1 MCAGIISDTLNL
13 TSPTTTDEDRTILSW
28 ASEIAELDV
37 DQFKEDFFSAGSVLR
52 SSNITEAIG
61 SDRKEFIESGYNL
74 SISQVEEIGFDYFW
88 PAREALQT
96 ELQNLI
102 STNGLDFACL
112 MITDITLNDSL
123 LLIEASPEIR
133 ERISYPR
140 KDTHLFTLKGVV
152 SRKKQLFPYLS
163 SVLAEIPKEEAGE

>member
-13 TSPTTTDEDRTILSW
+13 TSPTTTDEDRSILAW

-61 SDRKEFIESGYNL
+61 SDRKEFNESGYHL

-88 PAREALQT
+88 PAREAL
-96 ELQNLI
+96 
-102 STNGLDFACL
+102 
-112 MITDITLNDSL
+112 NDSL
-123 LLIEASPEIR
+123 LLIEAAPEIR

-163 SVLAEIPKEEAGE
+163 SVLAEIPLEEEGE